1 MKISI
6 PKEWYEILLK
16 ISKDRKI
23 KFNDLVIQIYNS
35 SECLN
40 LPYVE
45 PTKYKNIN
53 VECGCKDLIKHLK
66 YYLFCLHE

>member
-16 ISKDRKI
+16 ISKDRKV

-40 LPYVE
+40 LQYVE

-53 VECGCKDLIKHLK
+53 VECECKDLIKHLK

>member
-1 MKISI
+1 MKLNI

-16 ISKDRKI
+16 ISKDKKI
-23 KFNDLVIQIYNS
+23 NLSALLIQIYNS

-40 LPYVE
+40 LSYIE
-45 PTKYKNIN
+45 PSSYKSINIQC
-53 VECGCKDLIKHLK
+53 ECKDLIKHLK